1 MADDAD
7 LAGLLPTIKC
17 SNCNMNVEIS
27 AMGEHVCQ
35 KQTPRM
41 PSPPP
46 EPESQA
52 SSKPGRQ
59 GPPPRIDPSAAN
71 RPFLRPDD
79 VLTPSST
86 PGSHSVS
93 PSPGTKSPHRPGPP
107 PRSNTVPL
115 PPDPP
120 SPELTNLDCAFP
132 PFPSTPARDRKTNP
146 TSPRPPTAAPRSPRP
161 AESNT
166 QGSNGT
172 HSRGMSTDSKGTFRT
187 SVASSRYG
195 DPISRPSTSHSLRRP
210 SVGGS
215 RPRNVMDEVPPIPT
229 GPLKSFRRD
238 SQMSAAESTV
248 AGSPPKTAKGGYG
261 GLDLELTE
269 DPEPYEDASV
279 RSSNSNPTPN
289 PFPRSQTMPVRSE
302 TPEDLEEPPE
312 ALSRRPTEPVNSL
325 MRDSLF
331 LDVPSTITNTESKK
345 DAEGGLTVS
354 NFARALDL
362 DNPYHATEESTSST
376 ESSHSDNGSGSSLSS
391 PPSET
396 DRKPSELSQI
406 DEMLQDLQMNQNASP
421 GDEKPPATRTSDLEP
436 PRLTDPSL
444 RGPDS
449 PTDPALE
456 RGLFSERG
464 APPKSP
470 LRPKTPPAEPIPRP
484 PTATGQKRRCRG
496 CGQPIT
502 GKSVSSADGRLTGR
516 YHKAC
521 FVCHTCRAPFLTADF
536 YVLDDH
542 PYCAQHYHELNGSL
556 CATCNRGIE
565 GQYLETVEKSGRGAK
580 FHPDCLTCRTC
591 KIVLRGDYFEWNG
604 QVYCERDARRAAA
617 MTPPPPPPG
626 RRPTMP
632 SSPLARPPGYPP
644 GGPPPPGRGGPRQG
658 PPGPRGPPH
667 GPRGP
672 PGPGGRGGPGP
683 GGPGG
688 PRGPG
693 GPPPPNNPGPGQSP
707 GPRRF
712 PERRTT
718 KLMMI

>member
-1 MADDAD
+1 M
-7 LAGLLPTIKC
+7 
-17 SNCNMNVEIS
+17 
-27 AMGEHVCQ
+27 
-35 KQTPRM
+35 
-41 PSPPP
+41 
-46 EPESQA
+46 
-52 SSKPGRQ
+52 
-59 GPPPRIDPSAAN
+59 
-71 RPFLRPDD
+71 
-79 VLTPSST
+79 
-86 PGSHSVS
+86 
-93 PSPGTKSPHRPGPP
+93 
-107 PRSNTVPL
+107 
-115 PPDPP
+115 
-120 SPELTNLDCAFP
+120 DCAFP
-132 PFPSTPARDRKTNP
+132 PFPTTPKRDRKTNP
-146 TSPRPPTAAPRSPRP
+146 TSPRPPMSTPRSPRP
-161 AESNT
+161 AEPNSE
-166 QGSNGT
+166 GSSGT
-172 HSRGMSTDSKGTFRT
+172 HSRGMSSDSKGTFRT

-195 DPISRPSTSHSLRRP
+195 ESISRPSTSHSLRRP
-210 SVGGS
+210 SVGGP

-238 SQMSAAESTV
+238 SQMSAAGSTV
-248 AGSPPKTAKGGYG
+248 AGSPPKPAKGGYG
-261 GLDLELTE
+261 GLDMELTE
-269 DPEPYEDASV
+269 DPESYEDASV
-279 RSSNSNPTPN
+279 GSGNSNSNSSAL
-289 PFPRSQTMPVRSE
+289 PRSKTMPARSE
-302 TPEDLEEPPE
+302 TQDELENPPDPP
-312 ALSRRPTEPVNSL
+312 ARRPTEPVSAV

-331 LDVPSTITNTESKK
+331 LDVPSTSVPSTTNTEDKK
-345 DAEGGLTVS
+345 DDEGPLTVS
-354 NFARALDL
+354 NFARALGL
-362 DNPYHATEESTSST
+362 DNPYHAAEESTSST

-391 PPSET
+391 PPSVT

-406 DEMLQDLQMNQNASP
+406 DEMLQDLQMNQNPSSP
-421 GDEKPPATRTSDLEP
+421 SNEKPPATRTSDLEP

-456 RGLFSERG
+456 RGLFSERS

-470 LRPKTPPAEPIPRP
+470 LRPKTPVAEPIPRP

-536 YVLDDH
+536 YVLDDQ

-565 GQYLETVEKSGRGAK
+565 GQYLETVEKSGGRGAK

-617 MTPPPPPPG
+617 MTPPAPPPPG
-626 RRPTMP
+626 ARRRPTMP
-632 SSPLARPPGYPP
+632 SSPLARPPGGYPP
-644 GGPPPPGRGGPRQG
+644 GPPPPGRGPRHG
-658 PPGPRGPPH
+658 PPGPY
-667 GPRGP
+667 
-672 PGPGGRGGPGP
+672 GPGGPPPSRGGPGP
-683 GGPGG
+683 GPGG
-688 PRGPG
+688 PRGPPANNNHPG
-693 GPPPPNNPGPGQSP
+693 LGINPNPGPGGQSP